1 MVKRVKSVDWSRY
14 KKVVGDFIDQDAGR
28 QPFIWLSKIEQP
40 LAYGEDGGIRYCPVV
55 MEGLFYYN
63 FIKTWPNQTQ
73 LTSGEL
79 DLTNCVLYISAQLL
93 RKADYLDKYGYWEF
107 NNSEDRF
114 VLNGKVY
121 KPSGDTQVAQAED
134 EALLFFIILQRE
146 DDQETS
152 KLLQEYAANESRVI
166 TNQGIF
172 LIDSSGQ
179 KVRDACNNL
188 IEVYHHCAN
197 PATLTQDCRILGYQ
211 AFK

>member
-1 MVKRVKSVDWSRY
+1 MTRVRLVDWKRY
-14 KKVVGDFIDQDAGR
+14 KKIVGDFVDQDAGK

-40 LAYGEDGGIRYCPVV
+40 LAYGEDGGVKYCPIV
-55 MEGLFYYN
+55 MEGLFHYN

-93 RKADYLDKYGYWEF
+93 RKADYLDKYGYWIF
-107 NNSEDRF
+107 NKSEDRF

-121 KPSGDTQVAQAED
+121 KPGGDTQVAQAD
-134 EALLFFIILQRE
+134 SEALLFFIILQRE

-152 KLLQEYAANESRVI
+152 QILQEYASHESRII
-166 TNQGIF
+166 TNRGIF

-179 KVRDACNNL
+179 KVRDACGNL
-188 IEVYHHCAN
+188 LEILPGCDN
-197 PATLTQDCRILGYQ
+197 PETLTQDCRILGYQ
-211 AFK
+211 PFK